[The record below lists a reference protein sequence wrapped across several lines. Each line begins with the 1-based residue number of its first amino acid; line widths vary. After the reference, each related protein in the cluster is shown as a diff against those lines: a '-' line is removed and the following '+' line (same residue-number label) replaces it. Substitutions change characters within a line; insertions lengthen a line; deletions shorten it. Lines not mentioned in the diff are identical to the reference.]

1 MRNSLIIPFS
11 SLRAH
16 SRGAAVSPPVPEVC
30 PQMRILVVEDE
41 VRMAALLKR
50 GLQEEGYAVDVT
62 ETAEDAL
69 WMATENPYDAILLDV
84 MLPDGDGF
92 EICRQLRA
100 ANRWAPVMLLT
111 ARDAVGDRV
120 RGLDAGADDYLT
132 KPFAFDELLA
142 RTRALFRRG
151 SVSRPTILRAG
162 PLALDPGTRVTKVSG
177 TDVALTAREFA
188 LLEYLM
194 RHPGDVL
201 SRTSIREHVWDF
213 SFDGDSNVVDVYIR
227 YLREKIDRRF
237 GVDLIETVRGAGYR
251 IRQDAP

>member
-1 MRNSLIIPFS
+1 
-11 SLRAH
+11 
-16 SRGAAVSPPVPEVC
+16 
-30 PQMRILVVEDE
+30 MRILVVEDE
-41 VRMAALLKR
+41 VKMAALLKR

-111 ARDAVGDRV
+111 ARDAVDDRV

-151 SVSRPTILRAG
+151 GVARPAILRAG
-162 PLALDPGTRVTKVSG
+162 PLALDPSTRVTKVSG
-177 TDVALTAREFA
+177 IDVALTAREFA

-194 RHPGDVL
+194 RHPGEVL

-237 GVDLIETVRGAGYR
+237 EVDLIETVRGAGYR
-251 IRQDAP
+251 IRQDATQPPHQD